1 MMMIYL
7 NCKSF
12 EQLLL
17 SIQERDFFDFVL
29 SKSLT
34 IIIRTN
40 ITLHVKLNR

>member
-1 MMMIYL
+1 MMIYL
-7 NCKSF
+7 NCKSC

-17 SIQERDFFDFVL
+17 SIQERDFVDFAK

-40 ITLHVKLNR
+40 ITLHVKINR